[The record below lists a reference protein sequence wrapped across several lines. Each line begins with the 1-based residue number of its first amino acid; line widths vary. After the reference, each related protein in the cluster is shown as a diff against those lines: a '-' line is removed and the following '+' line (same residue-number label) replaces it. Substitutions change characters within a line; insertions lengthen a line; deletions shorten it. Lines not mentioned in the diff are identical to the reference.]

1 VGATAAYAGCQTE
14 RGESYKY
21 RCDKGHQMNNV
32 ILHCVFCSFHKD
44 VIAEQRTEVFA
55 GLRPLAKQLM
65 ASLGLILV

>member
-1 VGATAAYAGCQTE
+1 
-14 RGESYKY
+14 
-21 RCDKGHQMNNV
+21 MNNV

-44 VIAEQRTEVFA
+44 VIAEQRNEVFA